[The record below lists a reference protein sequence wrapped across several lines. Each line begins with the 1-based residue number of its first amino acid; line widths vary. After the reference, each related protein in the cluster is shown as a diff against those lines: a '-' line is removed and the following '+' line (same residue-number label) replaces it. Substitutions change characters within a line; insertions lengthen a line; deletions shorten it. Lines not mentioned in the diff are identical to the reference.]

1 MSVEIGLL
9 IAILGC
15 FVGLAGWLSNRD
27 KKLSTDSE
35 WKGMVNTKLDLAIGI
50 RQDHE
55 ELRQRVTKLEKHSMG
70 MQHDIDNSRQD
81 INNLMRQVNQITLG
95 GNTHED

>member
-9 IAILGC
+9 IAIIGC
-15 FVGLAGWLSNRD
+15 FIGLAGWLASRD

-55 ELRQRVTKLEKHSMG
+55 ELRQRVTKLEKQSAG
-70 MQHDIDNSRQD
+70 MQHDIDNSRND
-81 INNLMRQVNQITLG
+81 LNNLTRQINQIALG
-95 GNTHED
+95 GNTHEN

>member
-1 MSVEIGLL
+1 MSIEIGLL
-9 IAILGC
+9 IAIIGC
-15 FVGLAGWLSNRD
+15 FIGLAGWLSSRD

-55 ELRQRVTKLEKHSMG
+55 ELRQRVTKLEKHCAG
-70 MQHDIDNSRQD
+70 MQHDIDNCRHD
-81 INNLMRQVNQITLG
+81 INNLTKQINQIMIG
-95 GNTHED
+95 GSSNEN

>member
-1 MSVEIGLL
+1 MTIEIGLL
-9 IAILGC
+9 IAMLGC
-15 FVGLAGWLSNRD
+15 FVGLAGWLASRD
-27 KKLSTDSE
+27 KKLSNDSE

-55 ELRQRVTKLEKHSMG
+55 ELRARVTKLEKYSTG

-81 INNLMRQVNQITLG
+81 INSLREQVSQLTIG
-95 GNTHED
+95 GNSHEN

>member
-55 ELRQRVTKLEKHSMG
+55 ELRLRVTKLEKQSAG
-70 MQHDIDNSRQD
+70 MQHDIDN
-81 INNLMRQVNQITLG
+81 LVRQVNLITIG
-95 GNTHED
+95 GNTHEN

>member
-15 FVGLAGWLSNRD
+15 FVGLAGWLSTRD

-55 ELRQRVTKLEKHSMG
+55 ELRTRVTKLEKHAMG

-81 INNLMRQVNQITLG
+81 ISNITRQINQLTMG
-95 GNTHED
+95 GNSHEN

>member
-1 MSVEIGLL
+1 MSIEIGLL
-9 IAILGC
+9 IAIIGC
-15 FVGLAGWLSNRD
+15 FIGLAGWLSSRD

-55 ELRQRVTKLEKHSMG
+55 ELRQRVTKLEKYSAG
-70 MQHDIDNSRQD
+70 MQHDIDN
-81 INNLMRQVNQITLG
+81 LMKQYQNITG
-95 GNTHED
+95 GNSHEN